1 MAFNLLGPLVV
12 RKDLA
17 PIKEAFVAVGGWGGY
32 WDELYAYFEAHDRK
46 VFSEPEG
53 LPTCVDF
60 AIQGNGNGIFADV
73 IFTQSGFTGCPYIKD
88 GSCDG
93 KNPCWF
99 GKLAECALTRSG
111 NTLWTQMEKW
121 AMSESTRIDGDTCPF
136 VNYYSF
142 FQKLLFS
149 MVNDGVYIL
158 ITDERNPLFVQRD
171 EKGNLVDG
179 LCQQLSEALPRHRWG
194 RVGAFTIQDLVR
206 AIEKTGRHGDWIQE
220 FKDKYAIK

>member
-1 MAFNLLGPLVV
+1 
-12 RKDLA
+12 
-17 PIKEAFVAVGGWGGY
+17 
-32 WDELYAYFEAHDRK
+32 
-46 VFSEPEG
+46 
-53 LPTCVDF
+53 
-60 AIQGNGNGIFADV
+60 
-73 IFTQSGFTGCPYIKD
+73 
-88 GSCDG
+88 
-93 KNPCWF
+93 
-99 GKLAECALTRSG
+99 
-111 NTLWTQMEKW
+111 MEKW